1 MPGQIAHTLVMD
13 ASRTG
18 RTAAAAAGSA
28 DAGPTDPEPA
38 DAEPASAPASG
49 RRQGGAALL
58 DHLHGLGVLTGGD
71 VAAAVSELD
80 AEPTSAE
87 AELTTDSLQLFLRSI
102 RGMRLLTADE
112 EIELAKRIERGD
124 LEAKRRMVE
133 SNLRLVVSI
142 AKTYRNQGLPLLDL
156 IQEGTFGLLRAVE
169 KFDYRLGYRFSTYAT
184 WWIRQTV
191 TRALADKG
199 RTIRIPVHVV
209 EKLHRITRAERK
221 LGGELSRDPT
231 VDELSAATG
240 IPLEEVTVILAAAQV
255 PVSLEKPVGD
265 EEGSELGDFIPD
277 ERTPSPY
284 DSAATASTYETLHHA
299 LDTLEDRER
308 RVLELHYGLDGE
320 APHTLGEVG
329 REFHLTRERI
339 RQIETR
345 SLRKLQRAWEAESP
359 PPTLSGEHR
368 EPSVPDRRSD
378 LG

>member
-1 MPGQIAHTLVMD
+1 M
-13 ASRTG
+13 
-18 RTAAAAAGSA
+18 
-28 DAGPTDPEPA
+28 
-38 DAEPASAPASG
+38 
-49 RRQGGAALL
+49 LL

-80 AEPTSAE
+80 AEQASAE

-102 RGMRLLTADE
+102 RGLRLLTADE

-124 LEAKRRMVE
+124 LDAKRRMVE
-133 SNLRLVVSI
+133 SNLRLVISI
-142 AKTYRNQGLPLLDL
+142 AKAYRNQGLPLLDL

-169 KFDYRLGYRFSTYAT
+169 KFDHRLGYRFSTYAT

-221 LGGELSRDPT
+221 LSGELGRDPT
-231 VDELSAATG
+231 VDELASATG
-240 IPLEEVTVILAAAQV
+240 VPGDEITVILAAAQV

-265 EEGSELGDFIPD
+265 EEGSEFGDFIAD

-345 SLRKLQRAWEAESP
+345 SLRKLQNAWEAEAP
-359 PPTLSGEHR
+359 PPTLSGEPR
-368 EPSVPDRRSD
+368 EPSVRDRRSD